1 MRLNSGVPMM
11 ARSRTGTVSDY
22 RSLRRQLL
30 ALTAGGALLLVLGMQ
45 IAGQL
50 LNQMLVEDA
59 YGELQQQLSSSYRH
73 EIDSTLRLMTAR
85 LNNLLKYPQILQH
98 VRNRDRAAL
107 LAEMAWRYR
116 SLQDENPYLEVLHF
130 HGPDNRT
137 LLRLHQPQHFGD
149 DLSAVRPMIVD
160 ANRNWQ
166 LRKGFEIGKNGI
178 SYRVALPISDGGVHL
193 GVLEMGI
200 NIRYFTEQISR
211 IFFVQVVPLFH
222 ARAMQAYLEEHGE
235 AGLQRIGDDFFA
247 FRGLSAELLTAA
259 QHGAASAGNI
269 AFFDQQGERR
279 VVYKVFGIENYRGE
293 DVGNL
298 VALSPASRSLEQVW
312 QYVLWS
318 SLSILLLLGGL
329 LFGQYRVFSR
339 MQTAITHLAFY
350 DALTGLPNRSLFLD
364 RLQQALHHSQR
375 SGQFMAVLFIDLD
388 NFKTLNDTRG
398 HHVGDELL
406 QQTATRLLGCIR
418 SSDTVAR
425 QGGDEFVLVLHGLGS
440 DRHAAARQV
449 MIVGEKIQAALNQ
462 PYHLENGLVHQGSSS
477 IGICLNTGTGLTSDD
492 LLKRADIAMY
502 QAKSAGRNR
511 VCIYS
516 EPA

>member
-1 MRLNSGVPMM
+1 MM

-22 RSLRRQLL
+22 RILRRQLL
-30 ALTAGGALLLVLGMQ
+30 ALTAGGTLLVVLGMQ

-50 LNQMLVEDA
+50 LNRMLVEEA
-59 YGELQQQLSSSYRH
+59 YGELQRQLSSSYRH
-73 EIDSTLRLMTAR
+73 EIDSTLRLVASR
-85 LNNLLKYPQILQH
+85 LHNLLKHPQVLEP

-107 LAEMAWRYR
+107 LAEMTWRYR
-116 SLQDENPYLEVLHF
+116 ALQEENPYLEVLHF

-137 LLRLHQPQHFGD
+137 LLRLHQPQHFDD

-160 ANRNWQ
+160 ANRSRE
-166 LRKGFEIGKNGI
+166 LRTGFEIGKNGI
-178 SYRVALPISDGGVHL
+178 SYRVALPISDAGTHL

-200 NIRYFTEQISR
+200 NIRYFTEKIAR
-211 IFFVQVVPLFH
+211 MFAVQVFPMFH
-222 ARAMQAYLEEHGE
+222 AQAMQAYLDEHGE
-235 AGLQRIGDDFFA
+235 AGLQRIGADSFV
-247 FRGLSAELLTAA
+247 FRGLSAGLQAAA
-259 QHGAASAGNI
+259 QHGAASSGNI
-269 AFFDQQGERR
+269 AFFDLQGEHQ
-279 VVYKVFGIENYRGE
+279 VVYKMFGIENYRGE
-293 DVGNL
+293 DVGRL
-298 VALSPASRSLEQVW
+298 VVLSPVSHSLEQVW
-312 QYVLWS
+312 QYVFWS

-339 MQTAITHLAFY
+339 MQATISHLAFY
-350 DALTGLPNRSLFLD
+350 DALTGLPNRSLLLD

-388 NFKTLNDTRG
+388 NFKTLNDTQG

-406 QQTATRLLGCIR
+406 QQTATRLLGCVR

-440 DRHAAARQV
+440 DRHAATRQV

-462 PYHLENGLVHQGSSS
+462 PYQLENGLVHRCSAS
-477 IGICLNTGTGLTSDD
+477 IGICLNTGTGFTSDD

-502 QAKSAGRNR
+502 QAKAAGRNR

-516 EPA
+516 APE